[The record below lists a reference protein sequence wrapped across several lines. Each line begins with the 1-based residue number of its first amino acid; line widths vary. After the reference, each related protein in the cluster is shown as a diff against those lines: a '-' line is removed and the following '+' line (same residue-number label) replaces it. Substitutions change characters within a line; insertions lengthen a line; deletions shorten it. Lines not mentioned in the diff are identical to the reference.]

1 MATVIM
7 QKRDGITPGQ
17 YDALR
22 DTVGWDRDVPA
33 GETDQPWAPF
43 TLQGVLGWLEPVYR
57 RWLAQRPAL
66 LEDRRYVGPALTRV
80 AVEHR
85 GWERLTEE
93 QVAQDSALPDGY
105 RGGAYSEGWALIIGR
120 FAVAAGAPPV
130 LP

>member
-1 MATVIM
+1 VQVTS
-7 QKRDGITPGQ
+7 DLTTPAHGHARRQ
-17 YDALR
+17 R
-22 DTVGWDRDVPA
+22 PVREPNGEQT

-66 LEDRRYVGPALTRV
+66 LEDRRYVGPALNRV

-93 QVAQDSALPDGY
+93 QVAQDCALPDGY
-105 RGGAYSEGWALIIGR
+105 RAAPTAKAGR
-120 FAVAAGAPPV
+120 SSSAATGAPPV
-130 LP
+130 PP